1 MFVPIFS
8 FEILS
13 HRRYNVTCKRVH
25 VKVDYS
31 FVINSFSPNTI
42 FRRIQKFSRGGV
54 SVDKGMRRDIGVFAL
69 TMTGLGSIIGSGWLF
84 GSWKAAK
91 VAGPA
96 AVLAWVLGM
105 AVIILIGLTYAELG
119 SRFPQAGGMVRYAHY
134 SHGSFVGFLS
144 GWANWIAIVSVIPIE
159 AEASIQYMSSWP
171 WSWAQWTHGLYV
183 GKTLTPPGLALA
195 AVLVI
200 IYFLLNYWTVKLFAR
215 ANSLITVFKFVVP
228 ALTVIGLIV
237 AGFHPG
243 NFTQYGGFAP
253 NGWASVLTAI
263 ATSGIIFAFNG
274 FQSPVNLAGEARNP
288 NRSVPIAVIGSV
300 LIAGVIYLFLQVAFI
315 GAVRPDMLSQGWAGI
330 NLRSPFADLAL
341 AWGLNWLAI
350 ILFLDAFVS
359 PSGTGITYTATTAR
373 MVYGM
378 RQNGYFPNVFGRIHP
393 LFGVPRAAMWFNLAV
408 AYTFM
413 LLFRGWGELAG
424 VISVATLISYVTG
437 PIAVMAFRRMGD
449 ALKPSLRIKGM
460 SIIAPIAFMFA
471 SLILYWAKWPLTG
484 EVIFVMLIGLPIYLY
499 YQARQG
505 WAAFGQHLKSGL
517 WLIVYLLWMA
527 LVSYLGSD
535 KFGGSNVL
543 PYGPDMI
550 VVAVTSLAFYVWG
563 VRSGLSAKE
572 SQQLQDASE
581 ELSA

>member
-1 MFVPIFS
+1 
-8 FEILS
+8 
-13 HRRYNVTCKRVH
+13 
-25 VKVDYS
+25 
-31 FVINSFSPNTI
+31 
-42 FRRIQKFSRGGV
+42 
-54 SVDKGMRRDIGVFAL
+54 MRRDLGVFAL
-69 TMTGLGSIIGSGWLF
+69 TMAGLGSIIGSGWLF

-96 AVLAWVLGM
+96 ALLAWVLGM

-119 SRFPQAGGMVRYAHY
+119 AMFPQSGGMVRYAHY

-171 WSWAQWTHGLYV
+171 WSWAQWTHHLYV
-183 GKTLTPPGLALA
+183 DKTLTPPGLALA

-215 ANSLITVFKFVVP
+215 ANNLITVFKFVVP

-237 AGFHPG
+237 AGFHSG

-253 NGWASVLTAI
+253 NGWASVLTAV
-263 ATSGIIFAFNG
+263 ATSGVIFAFNG

-288 NRSVPIAVIGSV
+288 QRAVPVAVIGSV
-300 LIAGVIYLFLQVAFI
+300 LIAGVIYLLLQTAFI
-315 GAVRPDMLSQGWAGI
+315 GAVRPDMVGHGWSGI
-330 NLRSPFADLAL
+330 NLTSPFADLAL

-373 MVYGM
+373 MLYGM
-378 RQNGYFPNVFGRIHP
+378 ERNGYFPQVFGRIHP
-393 LFGVPRAAMWFNLAV
+393 VFGVPRAAMWLNLAV
-408 AYTFM
+408 AFVFM
-413 LLFRGWGELAG
+413 LLFRGWGELSG

-437 PIAVMAFRRMGD
+437 PIAVMVFRRMGD
-449 ALKPSLRIKGM
+449 GIERPLKIKGM
-460 SIIAPIAFMFA
+460 SVIAPIAFVFA

-484 EVIFVMLIGLPIYLY
+484 EVILVMIIGLPTYFY
-499 YQARQG
+499 YQSRKG
-505 WAAFGQHLKSGL
+505 WYVCRRHLRSGL

-527 LVSYLGSD
+527 LVSYLGSS

-543 PYGPDMI
+543 PYGPDMV
-550 VVAVTSLAFYVWG
+550 VVAVSSLVFYFWG
-563 VRSGLSAKE
+563 VRSGLSVKEAKV
-572 SQQLQDASE
+572 LRDASE